1 MPDYEVP
8 IVRSELLALWHEYN
22 DAETPTE
29 RSKLAAADGSL
40 GQSRTVRAASAL
52 NAAIQAEQENPG
64 YAAVTLSIRRMR

>member
-22 DAETPTE
+22 DAKTPTE

-40 GQSRTVRAASAL
+40 GQTRIVRAASAL
-52 NAAIQAEQENPG
+52 QAAMQAERENPD
-64 YAAVTLSIRRMR
+64 YVAVTLSIRRMR